1 MSAVRRFFD
10 SAVAAIALLVLFPA
24 MLLVMLLV
32 RASSPG
38 PALFRQRRAG
48 RNREEFILYN
58 FRSMRVESS
67 LGPAITVSGD
77 ARITPIGAILRHYK
91 LDELPQFWNVQKA
104 I

>member
-1 MSAVRRFFD
+1 
-10 SAVAAIALLVLFPA
+10 
-24 MLLVMLLV
+24 
-32 RASSPG
+32 
-38 PALFRQRRAG
+38 
-48 RNREEFILYN
+48 
-58 FRSMRVESS
+58 MRVESS